1 MGQRLVITVQKNN
14 EIIAGIYYHWSA
26 YSLSALEETRRV
38 LDCLLDEE
46 NPIKD
51 LRLRLIRF
59 VETNGGVIDGGF
71 TSDEFKRIREI
82 YPHEN
87 FKTNGSRN
95 DGLIALTKEGIADLE
110 SWSEGDILIDLDAQI
125 IFNSVFYTATLDDY
139 NYDMNEEKKIEDFP
153 EMNIELGKIFFEKLD
168 DVIIELENLNG
179 YEFRKGETIYEL
191 IA

>member
-1 MGQRLVITVQKNN
+1 MGQRLVITIRKNN

-26 YSLSALEETRRV
+26 YSLSALEETRNV

-59 VETNGGVIDGGF
+59 IETNGGVIDGGI
-71 TSDEFKRIREI
+71 TSDEFKRVREI

-87 FKTNGSRN
+87 FKTNGLRN
-95 DGLIALTKEGIADLE
+95 LGLIALTKEGIADLE

-125 IFNSVFYTATLDDY
+125 IFNSVFYTATLDEY

-153 EMNIELGKIFFEKLD
+153 EKNIELEKIFFEKLD
-168 DVIIELENLNG
+168 DVIVELENLNG
-179 YEFRKGETIYEL
+179 YEFRKGETIYSL